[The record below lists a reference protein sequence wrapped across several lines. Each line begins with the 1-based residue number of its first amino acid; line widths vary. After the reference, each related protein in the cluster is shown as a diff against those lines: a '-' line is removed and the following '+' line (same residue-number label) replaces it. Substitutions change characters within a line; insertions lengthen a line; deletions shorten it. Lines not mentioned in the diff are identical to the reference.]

1 MKIKLIFAAVL
12 LTLVLLPSC
21 RWQNN
26 IPTDAS
32 DTDPAETTAR
42 MQSEENSDELEITAL
57 VFDAS
62 HEYDYAN
69 LYYDPV
75 DVYCYDALSDAQKE
89 AYRMLAYAVDCIVAD
104 GIGEKTTW
112 THESDIMIFM
122 DDVDTA
128 RSLFCANYQVLKNT
142 VDKIEADCKIFKNT
156 VILTYIN
163 DASSRHDVDLYLGA
177 LDMADE
183 LLGEVDMTASVG
195 DIAHEIAK
203 NLSGRSEYDAEY
215 LTENCV
221 YGMLADKKGI
231 CQGFAYTYDFLCK
244 KAGLNTV
251 ASTVTRGDFYHV
263 WCLINIDGEWYNV
276 DPTWMTTM
284 NDGGDYFL
292 FDDTLRYRYQR
303 ATSAHTCYYFDHTE
317 NKAVYAPEC
326 TDASENE
333 Q

>member
-1 MKIKLIFAAVL
+1 MKIKLFFAAVL
-12 LTLVLLPSC
+12 LTLALLPSC
-21 RWQNN
+21 RWQSN

-42 MQSEENSDELEITAL
+42 MQSEEDGDELEITAL
-57 VFDAS
+57 VFDS
-62 HEYDYAN
+62 SREYDYAN
-69 LYYDPV
+69 LFYDPV
-75 DVYCYDALSDAQKE
+75 DVYCYNALSDAQKE

-112 THESDIMIFM
+112 TLESDIMIFM

-142 VDKIEADCKIFKNT
+142 VDRIEADCKIFKNT

-163 DASSRHDVDLYLGA
+163 DDSSRHDVDLYLGA

-183 LLGEVDMTASVG
+183 LLDEVDMTASVE
-195 DIAHEIAK
+195 DIAYEIAK
-203 NLSGRSEYDAEY
+203 NLSGKSEYDAEY

-244 KAGLNTV
+244 RAGLNVIT
-251 ASTVTRGDFYHV
+251 ATVTRGDYYHV
-263 WCLINIDGEWYNV
+263 WCMMGLEGEWYNI

-284 NDGGDYFL
+284 DDGCDYFL
-292 FDDTLRYRYQR
+292 FDEVLRSRYQR
-303 ATSAHTCYYFDHTE
+303 TKMSDTCYYYDYSK
-317 NKAVYAPEC
+317 NKAINAPTC
-326 TDASENE
+326 TDQSKNE